1 MKLSE
6 YKGEQALDILADIV
20 EPAAAIFA
28 DPDVRKIFESGQPK
42 LKAVKVIIKTHKREV
57 MDILAALD
65 GEDPATYNPGL
76 FTLPLR
82 LIEILNDP
90 ELMSFFEQQS
100 QIANGA
106 SSGSATGGIPGG
118 GD

>member
-20 EPAAAIFA
+20 EPAASIFA
-28 DPDVRKIFESGQPK
+28 DAEVRQIFESGQPK
-42 LKAVKVIIKTHKREV
+42 LKAVRTIIKRHKPQV
-57 MDILAALD
+57 MEILAALD

-90 ELMSFFEQQS
+90 ELASFFEQQS
-100 QIANGA
+100 QIADGA
-106 SSGSATGGIPGG
+106 SSGSAMGATQGG
-118 GD
+118 GE

>member
-28 DPDVRKIFESGQPK
+28 DKEIKDIYESGQPK
-42 LKAVKVIIKTHKREV
+42 LKLVKVIIKRHKPEV
-57 MDILAALD
+57 MQILAALD
-65 GEDPATYNPGL
+65 GEDPETYSPGL

-90 ELMSFFEQQS
+90 ELASFFEQQS
-100 QIANGA
+100 QIATVE
-106 SSGSATGGIPGG
+106 SSGSATGGTKERGK
-118 GD
+118 